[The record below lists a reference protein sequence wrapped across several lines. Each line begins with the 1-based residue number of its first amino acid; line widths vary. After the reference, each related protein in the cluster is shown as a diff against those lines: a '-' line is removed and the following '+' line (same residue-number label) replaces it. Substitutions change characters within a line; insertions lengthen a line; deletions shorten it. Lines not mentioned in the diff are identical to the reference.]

1 MTGSRPNHRL
11 VLMIIVQD
19 AVGEINA
26 GAVMLGI
33 TQGNR

>member
-1 MTGSRPNHRL
+1 MTGSRPNYRL

-19 AVGEINA
+19 AVGEISA